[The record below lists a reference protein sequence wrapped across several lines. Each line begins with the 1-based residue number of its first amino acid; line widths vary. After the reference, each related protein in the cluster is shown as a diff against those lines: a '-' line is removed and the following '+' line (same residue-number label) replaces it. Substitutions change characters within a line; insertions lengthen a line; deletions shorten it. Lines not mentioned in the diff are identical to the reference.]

1 MSFVGNL
8 LGTNANNQYQNV
20 VQSPGLQQNP
30 FTQGY
35 QQQGNALTNQG
46 TGYLALANPGA
57 QNQTA
62 AQQSAL
68 AQALMAQSTGQNP
81 GLAGALLKQAGD
93 QSAAQTNALM
103 ASQNGMNPALAA
115 RTAMT
120 QNANN
125 AQAIAQQSAQAGLQ
139 QQLQSQGLLSQL
151 LGTQR
156 SQDISNAGLYGQLGL
171 GSQQLG
177 QGYQGLGL
185 QAAQSDL
192 QGALNADQMNT
203 SLATSSAQSTGGLL
217 GGIFGGVGSV
227 LSGGGGKGKAK
238 GGRIP
243 GKATVPG
250 DSPAND
256 TVPIMASPGEIVIPR
271 SKASDPEKAKEFV
284 KHIMKKKGGSDA
296 EGFGKVV
303 QAKRKRKA
311 LEEKRKDG

>member
-35 QQQGNALTNQG
+35 QAQGNSLTNQG
-46 TGYLALANPGA
+46 LGFLAQANPGA

-93 QSAAQTNALM
+93 QSAAQTNALLG
-103 ASQNGMNPALAA
+103 SQNGLNPALAA

-125 AQAIAQQSAQAGLQ
+125 AQAIAQQGAQAGLQ

-185 QAAQSDL
+185 QAAQSNL
-192 QGALNADQMNT
+192 QGTLGADQLNT
-203 SLATSSAQSTGGLL
+203 SLANSSAQSTGGLL

-227 LSGGGGKGKAK
+227 LGAGKAK

-243 GKATVPG
+243 GKAQVPG

-256 TVPIMASPGEIVIPR
+256 TVPIMASPDEIMLPR
-271 SKASDPEKAKEFV
+271 SVTLAKDAPEKAKEFV
-284 KHIMKKKGGSDA
+284 KHLQKQKGGSDA